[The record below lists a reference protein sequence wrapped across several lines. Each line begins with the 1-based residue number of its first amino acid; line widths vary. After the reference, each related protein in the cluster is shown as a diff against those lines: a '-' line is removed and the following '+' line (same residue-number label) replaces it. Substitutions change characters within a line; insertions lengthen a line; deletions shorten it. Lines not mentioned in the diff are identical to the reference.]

1 MGENN
6 FNFRER
12 ISKMQMKLFIAVC
25 LLAVASA
32 NMISEEK
39 CQERRSAVTKEMRRE
54 IIEKDMKATKCMF
67 KSEDEMVSCKKG
79 EEIVECKSVR
89 DVSLLSDEELEKMP
103 KISILGIGMVDKE
116 SKRFPLFPRFVNE
129 TIYRPA
135 TCEQNKLPIVFG
147 CGKKFASAIGLRVE
161 DCKCFEKLSV
171 MLKVAAKEPFMGEVK
186 DMEEKVEMISE
197 MLIMDKD
204 LEKRFLWGGWG
215 LGYSGLGFGWGGLGW
230 GGLGWGWGGLGGW
243 GWGK

>member
-39 CQERRSAVTKEMRRE
+39 CQERRSAVTEEMRRE

-79 EEIVECKSVR
+79 EEIVECKCEIS
-89 DVSLLSDEELEKMP
+89 EKEMHSMP
-103 KISILGIGMVDKE
+103 KMNLLGIGMVDKE

-135 TCEQNKLPIVFG
+135 TCEKNKLPIVFG

-215 LGYSGLGFGWGGLGW
+215 LGYHGFGLGYGGLGW

>member
-39 CQERRSAVTKEMRRE
+39 CQERRSAVTEEMRR
-54 IIEKDMKATKCMF
+54 
-67 KSEDEMVSCKKG
+67 
-79 EEIVECKSVR
+79 EIVECKSVR

-103 KISILGIGMVDKE
+103 KVSILGIGMVDKE
-116 SKRFPLFPRFVNE
+116 SERFPLFPRFVNE

-135 TCEQNKLPIVFG
+135 TCEKNKLPIVFG

-161 DCKCFEKLSV
+161 DCKCF
-171 MLKVAAKEPFMGEVK
+171 
-186 DMEEKVEMISE
+186 
-197 MLIMDKD
+197 
-204 LEKRFLWGGWG
+204 
-215 LGYSGLGFGWGGLGW
+215 
-230 GGLGWGWGGLGGW
+230 
-243 GWGK
+243 

>member
-1 MGENN
+1 MGHVKSMDNRYSKKRKN
-6 FNFRER
+6 FKNANETIHRCVPFGRGVCQHDLRGEVPGARTRWFR
-12 ISKMQMKLFIAVC
+12 A
-25 LLAVASA
+25 
-32 NMISEEK
+32 
-39 CQERRSAVTKEMRRE
+39 
-54 IIEKDMKATKCMF
+54 
-67 KSEDEMVSCKKG
+67 KKG

-89 DVSLLSDEELEKMP
+89 DVSLLSDEEWEKMP
-103 KISILGIGMVDKE
+103 KVSILGIGMVDKE

-135 TCEQNKLPIVFG
+135 TCEKNKLPIVFG

-215 LGYSGLGFGWGGLGW
+215 LGYHGFGLGYGGLGW

>member
-39 CQERRSAVTKEMRRE
+39 CQERRSAVTEEMRRE

-79 EEIVECKSVR
+79 EEIVECKCEIS
-89 DVSLLSDEELEKMP
+89 EKEMHSMP
-103 KISILGIGMVDKE
+103 KMNLLGIGMVDKE

-135 TCEQNKLPIVFG
+135 TCEKNKLPIVFG

-186 DMEEKVEMISE
+186 T
-197 MLIMDKD
+197 
-204 LEKRFLWGGWG
+204 W
-215 LGYSGLGFGWGGLGW
+215 
-230 GGLGWGWGGLGGW
+230 
-243 GWGK
+243 

>member
-1 MGENN
+1 
-6 FNFRER
+6 
-12 ISKMQMKLFIAVC
+12 
-25 LLAVASA
+25 
-32 NMISEEK
+32 
-39 CQERRSAVTKEMRRE
+39 
-54 IIEKDMKATKCMF
+54 MKATKCMF

-161 DCKCFEKLSV
+161 DCKCFE
-171 MLKVAAKEPFMGEVK
+171 ML
-186 DMEEKVEMISE
+186 SE

-215 LGYSGLGFGWGGLGW
+215 LGYHGFGLGYGGLGW